1 MLEASLVTQIVL
13 VVLLSMIDDRG
24 DGEGEA
30 WMRGEDREVSEVE
43 KVDGCVRGGSEQK
56 AGVRIV
62 VEAGRLVAERQGGSF
77 GVGRERKQVEED
89 KRGGGCDQDLIV
101 IYQKMSCLKLFD
113 LETVALLCILIINYL
128 PLF

>member
-1 MLEASLVTQIVL
+1 
-13 VVLLSMIDDRG
+13 
-24 DGEGEA
+24 
-30 WMRGEDREVSEVE
+30 
-43 KVDGCVRGGSEQK
+43 VDGGVGCGSEQK
-56 AGVRIV
+56 AGVGAI

-77 GVGRERKQVEED
+77 GCERKQVEED
-89 KRGGGCDQDLIV
+89 KRGGGRDQELIV